1 MRPLPREEI
10 CFGEFTLVFAIDV
23 IFSSVLGECDAEA
36 MSAFDLAAAL
46 SLARALSAAA
56 RAAWDTMV
64 GLSLIVVPQVKL
76 LLELI
81 KTSAKSA

>member
-1 MRPLPREEI
+1 MYSTCHPLEDHFRNGPMPREEII

-23 IFSSVLGECDAEA
+23 IFSSVLGESDAEA

-46 SLARALSAAA
+46 SVARALSAAA

-64 GLSLIVVPQVKL
+64 RFISCSVV
-76 LLELI
+76 
-81 KTSAKSA
+81 